1 MKVILLEKVPNLGD
15 LGTVANVRS
24 GYARNYLFPQGKAER
39 ATPRIVADFEKRRAE
54 LEERQNRRSELL
66 QQARE
71 ALDGYLLQMP
81 ARASADGGLYGSI
94 TPAAVAVA
102 LNGEKLTE
110 TDIRRGQISLP
121 GGNLKEIGNHEV
133 SVVLQ
138 PGVEAKITVAVLS
151 EDATAQGGQARKG
164 ETS

>member
-1 MKVILLEKVPNLGD
+1 MKVILLEKVPSLGD
-15 LGTVANVRS
+15 LGTVANVRA

-39 ATPRIVADFEKRRAE
+39 ATPKIVAEFEKRRAE
-54 LEERQNRRSELL
+54 LEERQNRRNEIL

-94 TPAAVAVA
+94 TPAAVATA

-110 TDIRRGQISLP
+110 TDIKRGQISLP
-121 GGNLKEIGNHEV
+121 GGNLKEVGDHEV
-133 SVVLQ
+133 SVILQ
-138 PGVEAKITVAVLS
+138 PGVEAKITVSVLS
-151 EDATAQGGQARKG
+151 EDAGTQGSHARKG